1 MKIRWFQFAILGY
14 AILFLTGC
22 QLIGDIFKAGVWS
35 GIILV
40 AVVIGLIIFVLSKL
54 GKKG

>member
-1 MKIRWFQFAILGY
+1 MKAYINHLIIL
-14 AILFLTGC
+14 LLSFTLTSC
-22 QLIGDIFKAGVWS
+22 ELIGDIFKAGVWS